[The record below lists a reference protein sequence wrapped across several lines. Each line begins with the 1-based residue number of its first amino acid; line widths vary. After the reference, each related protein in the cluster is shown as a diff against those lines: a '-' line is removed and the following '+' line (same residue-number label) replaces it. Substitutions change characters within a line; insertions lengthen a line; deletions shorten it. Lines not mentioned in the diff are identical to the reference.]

1 MVLVVVKSL
10 TGETLLEEE
19 LTAINAQDTSWEE
32 VLEGGMDGNGWE
44 WKLDLLEGNGYK
56 GWNENRSVRFSL
68 FVNNYPCMG

>member
-32 VLEGGMDGNGWE
+32 VLEGGMDGNGSWI
-44 WKLDLLEGNGYK
+44 Y
-56 GWNENRSVRFSL
+56 
-68 FVNNYPCMG
+68 